1 MGLDL
6 MKANGREKRLK
17 LGRYIVA
24 DPTICHG
31 KPTYAGTR
39 IMVWQILEALSA
51 GESVDEL
58 VKAWGG
64 RVSRAAVLET
74 IRLSKNALLNERG
87 RLRSRRIH
95 DLAA

>member
-1 MGLDL
+1 MALDL

-17 LGRYIVA
+17 LGRYIAA
-24 DPTICHG
+24 DPAICHG
-31 KPTYAGTR
+31 KPTYAGIP
-39 IMVWQILEALSA
+39 IMVWHILEVLSD

-58 VKAWGG
+58 VKAGGG

-87 RLRSRRIH
+87 RLRSRRTH